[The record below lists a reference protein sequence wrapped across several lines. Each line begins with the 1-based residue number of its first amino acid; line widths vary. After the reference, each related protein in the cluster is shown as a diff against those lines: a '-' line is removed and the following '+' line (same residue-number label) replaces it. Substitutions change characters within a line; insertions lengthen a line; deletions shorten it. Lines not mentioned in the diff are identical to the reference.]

1 MIHYFTDRTHIE
13 ENAVNELQSFIDDGC
28 EIAVFPDI
36 HFTSAE
42 SAPVGTAIK
51 SNTYL
56 YPTITGKDAGCGVA
70 FMRFKGLDV
79 AFDKE
84 KHYKSL
90 ERTVHSSTDE
100 GLGSGNHFLSIE
112 RSNKYLYIIVHTG
125 TRNRG
130 IGMFQKFFGAL
141 NGERK
146 LRVED
151 FDFYDEYVDLLN
163 YGKVRREEFLFGI
176 RDFLIRNKYIS
187 ETDVYEVYDSIHNHF
202 TIDNDTVIHRKGATE
217 LVTDEIVCIPLSLS
231 RGCLIVKANIWDEE
245 TIRNSLSSCAH
256 GAGRAMSRSA
266 AAKYFYNM
274 KKSEKKKYYEAF
286 PELVGKGGTFSTRI
300 LQELDF
306 AYKPVPTM
314 LEDQP
319 HLIKEDET
327 EPIVTVKMQD
337 F

>member
-1 MIHYFTDRTHIE
+1 MLHYFTNKTHIE
-13 ENAVNELQSFIDDGC
+13 ENAINELQPFIDDGC
-28 EIAVFPDI
+28 SIAVFPDI
-36 HFTSAE
+36 HYVSAE

-70 FMRFKGLDV
+70 FMRFNNGGIS
-79 AFDKE
+79 FDKN
-84 KHYKSL
+84 KHYKAL

-112 RSNKYLYIIVHTG
+112 NSNTHLYIVVHTG

-130 IGMFQKFFGAL
+130 IGMFNKFLGTL

-163 YGKVRREEFLFGI
+163 YGKVRREEFLFGV

-187 ETDVYEVYDSIHNHF
+187 ETDGYEVYDSIHNHF

-217 LVTDEIVCIPLSLS
+217 LVTDDIVCIPLSLS
-231 RGCLIVKANIWDEE
+231 RGCLLVKANIWDEE
-245 TIRNSLSSCAH
+245 NIRKSFSSCAH
-256 GAGRAMSRSA
+256 GAGRGMSRSN
-266 AAKYFYNM
+266 AAKHFYNM
-274 KKSEKKKYYEAF
+274 KKSEKKKYYDAF
-286 PELVGKGGTFSTRI
+286 TEFIGKDGTFSTRI
-300 LQELDF
+300 IQELDF

-319 HLIKEDET
+319 HLIKEDQT
-327 EPIVTVKMQD
+327 KPIVTVKVQD